1 MHGLNF
7 GVGIGIGVI
16 IGLLISLMLDRWHEW
31 KDEMNNENS
40 VCGSYLGWIVHGI
53 GSRNLMSRVKL
64 LIQQTLNKVL
74 EPNK

>member
-31 KDEMNNENS
+31 KDEMNNEN
-40 VCGSYLGWIVHGI
+40 
-53 GSRNLMSRVKL
+53 
-64 LIQQTLNKVL
+64 
-74 EPNK
+74 

>member
-31 KDEMNNENS
+31 KDELNNEN
-40 VCGSYLGWIVHGI
+40 
-53 GSRNLMSRVKL
+53 
-64 LIQQTLNKVL
+64 
-74 EPNK
+74 